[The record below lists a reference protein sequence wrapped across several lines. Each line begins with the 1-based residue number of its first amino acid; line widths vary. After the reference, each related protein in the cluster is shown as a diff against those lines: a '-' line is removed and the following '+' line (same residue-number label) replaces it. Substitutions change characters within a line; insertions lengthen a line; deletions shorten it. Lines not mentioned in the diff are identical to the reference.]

1 MAFIGA
7 LLFSA
12 APVLAQQ
19 KTVTGRVTN
28 ETGQP
33 LAGAAITIKGTTS
46 GVMTND
52 AGSYSIRVNVGQT
65 IQFRY
70 IGTTPEERV
79 VGSANTIDVQLRK
92 VAADL
97 DAVVVTAL
105 GEQTSQ
111 RSIGTAQQTVSG
123 DPIAQT
129 QRPNFIN
136 ALQGRVA
143 GVEVT
148 STSGVPGASSLITI
162 RGVSSISSSNQPLMI
177 VDGLPIDNK
186 TMNTNTLA
194 SDAPGSAAA
203 FNNRGIDFTN
213 RAADINPEDI
223 ESITVLKGP
232 EASAL
237 YGIDAANGAI
247 VITTKTGKG
256 TQGMGVKVSQNLT
269 FETPLRLPEFQNV
282 YGQGSGGNFAY
293 KDGKG
298 GGISDNVNRSWG
310 PKMDGRPIVQWWSN
324 GVPEPWVPAPN
335 NVSDFFNTGRTS
347 TTNVAVTAAPGRTLS
362 FSPMARTMRWP
373 RPVDF
378 GASAAMPT
386 PSSSTDNSARPSPVL
401 RKATRIAPLPP
412 G

>member
-123 DPIAQT
+123 DPIAQSSFA
-129 QRPNFIN
+129 RICC
-136 ALQGRVA
+136 GD
-143 GVEVT
+143 
-148 STSGVPGASSLITI
+148 ST
-162 RGVSSISSSNQPLMI
+162 
-177 VDGLPIDNK
+177 
-186 TMNTNTLA
+186 
-194 SDAPGSAAA
+194 
-203 FNNRGIDFTN
+203 
-213 RAADINPEDI
+213 
-223 ESITVLKGP
+223 
-232 EASAL
+232 
-237 YGIDAANGAI
+237 
-247 VITTKTGKG
+247 
-256 TQGMGVKVSQNLT
+256 
-269 FETPLRLPEFQNV
+269 
-282 YGQGSGGNFAY
+282 
-293 KDGKG
+293 
-298 GGISDNVNRSWG
+298 
-310 PKMDGRPIVQWWSN
+310 
-324 GVPEPWVPAPN
+324 
-335 NVSDFFNTGRTS
+335 
-347 TTNVAVTAAPGRTLS
+347 
-362 FSPMARTMRWP
+362 
-373 RPVDF
+373 
-378 GASAAMPT
+378 
-386 PSSSTDNSARPSPVL
+386 
-401 RKATRIAPLPP
+401 
-412 G
+412 